1 MMRLIKKTRP
11 CAIMMMIAI
20 VSFIFAAPLRAQQN
34 KPAEAEEAVDAPPV
48 APSSSESDVSPLSDA
63 DEDMDVSSPTVS
75 DGDDPVLMLLNEVRR
90 LSNELRRTQHE
101 LAQAQLEAAQA
112 QRELA
117 ELRQFIADHEQL
129 GQDFM
134 QYTAIREIAERE
146 ARRRAAEESRQQQAI
161 EQAEREQQR
170 HIVMTQRQTER
181 AERARQ
187 ARYRR
192 AGFSPLGLD
201 VYVSRMAYRYQSQTT
216 TPSRIDYARGF
227 GHYLRLYP
235 PAFDLDYSSMT
246 ISGSVLNA
254 ADDIRNIGV
263 AITFFDEYGNQV
275 GHEIVRVNNARP
287 NVPYPFTSVLD
298 MALNRPFDSVS
309 IYVLY
314 ADPVVYEEDIEP
326 PPANTQTEGRPPNA
340 ADDDAD
346 VAVDPL
352 WDQIQPMNNHSP

>member
-1 MMRLIKKTRP
+1 MRLIKKTWP
-11 CAIMMMIAI
+11 CAIMMMIAL
-20 VSFIFAAPLRAQQN
+20 VSFIFAAPLRAQDE
-34 KPAEAEEAVDAPPV
+34 PAEAEEAVDAPPV
-48 APSSSESDVSPLSDA
+48 APSSESDDSPLSDA
-63 DEDMDVSSPTVS
+63 DADNDDMDVSSPAVS
-75 DGDDPVLMLLNEVRR
+75 DDDDPVLMLLNEVRR

-146 ARRRAAEESRQQQAI
+146 ARRRAVEEARQQQAI

-170 HIVMTQRQTER
+170 HIVMAQRQAER

-201 VYVSRMAYRYQSQTT
+201 VYASRMAYRYQSQTT

-235 PAFDLDYSSMT
+235 PAFDFDYSSMT

-326 PPANTQTEGRPPNA
+326 PPANTQTEGRPPDA
-340 ADDDAD
+340 AGDDAD

-352 WDQIQPMNNHSP
+352 WDQIQMNNQSP